1 MAQKARVV
9 LIFLLVVVCFS
20 AYAHGNKSD
29 DGRLN
34 RSTVYFKNDSAVLT
48 AEFEDDL
55 KKVQSAL
62 AADPATGLQI
72 VGYGRNSGTPEKNRR
87 ISQRRAEAVRQW
99 FVKHGVDASRLVIK
113 PLGDDAAASGKAGPQ
128 DPAMA
133 ERVEIIQ
140 VTLKLPLAHLPALR
154 YEFEPVL
161 EGRQVT
167 HDFVVQNKGSA
178 TLEIQKVKTD

>member
-1 MAQKARVV
+1 MTQKGRVV
-9 LIFLLVVVCFS
+9 LISLLVVLCLS
-20 AYAHGNKSD
+20 AYAHGSKSD
-29 DGRLN
+29 EGPVN
-34 RSTVYFKNDSAVLT
+34 RSTVYFKKDSAVLA

-62 AADPATGLQI
+62 TADPAIGLQI

-99 FVKHGVDASRLVIK
+99 FVKRGVDASRLVIK
-113 PLGDDAAASGKAGPQ
+113 ALGDNTAASGKNSPQ

-140 VTLKLPLAHLPALR
+140 VSLKLPLAHLPALR